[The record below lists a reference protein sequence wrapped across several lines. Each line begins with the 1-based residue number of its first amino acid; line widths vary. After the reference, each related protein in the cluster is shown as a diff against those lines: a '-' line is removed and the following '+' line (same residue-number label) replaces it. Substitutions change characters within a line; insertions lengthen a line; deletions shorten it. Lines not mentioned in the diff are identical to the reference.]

1 MIIAGCLSIMF
12 LNMTEFPINKN
23 DLGVFTRA
31 QSVCKT
37 GSYQGCVAK
46 FIKKDKRAYYI
57 SCGEKQKYDKKLLQK
72 QKIDAILY
80 ELRHLSVEETKK
92 AMEKIGIM
100 EW

>member
-23 DLGVFTRA
+23 DIAVFNRG
-31 QSVCKT
+31 QEVCKT
-37 GSYQGCVAK
+37 GTYKGCVAK
-46 FIKKDKRAYYI
+46 FIKKDKRAYHI
-57 SCGEKQKYDKKLLQK
+57 SCGEKMKLDKKLLQK

-80 ELRHLSVEETKK
+80 ELRHLSVEDTKK
-92 AMEKIGIM
+92 AMEKIGIK

>member
-1 MIIAGCLSIMF
+1 MIITGCLSIML

-23 DLGVFTRA
+23 DITVFERGQET
-31 QSVCKT
+31 CKT
-37 GSYQGCVAK
+37 GTYQGCIAK
-46 FIKKDKRAYYI
+46 FIKKGKRSYHI
-57 SCGEKQKYDKKLLQK
+57 SCGEKMQLNKKVLQK

-92 AMEKIGIM
+92 AMEKIGIT